1 MSKLDQFESA
11 FKSASKARYR
21 YSTLEFERILVVTD
35 LDEEAGRRFA
45 DDVKA
50 FLSVLDIRHETH
62 WTHHCARPEEDVV
75 ALLEA
80 VETERPD
87 LICTYRNLHGRA
99 RTYPFSLGSH
109 VDVLCQATSTPVML
123 LPFPN
128 GSDRLD
134 EKCEMTS
141 NIMVLT
147 DHLTGSD
154 RLIDHGVRFT
164 SSGGKLVLAHLED
177 DATFERYMD
186 IISKI
191 PAIETEVAR
200 KRIGDQLLKEPADF
214 IATVVETLSDQVA
227 DVTVFKE
234 VRMGHQV
241 DDCKSLVGEHDIRL
255 VVMNTKDDEQLAMHG
270 LAYPLAVEL
279 REIPLLLL

>member
-11 FKSASKARYR
+11 FKSASKARYH
-21 YSTLEFERILVVTD
+21 YSSLEFERILVVTD

-45 DDVKA
+45 EDVKE
-50 FLSVLDIRHETH
+50 FLRVLDIRHETH
-62 WTHHCARPEEDVV
+62 WDHHCARPDEDVV
-75 ALLEA
+75 AMLGE
-80 VETERPD
+80 VEKERPD

-109 VDVLCQATSTPVML
+109 VDVLTQVTSTPVML

-128 GSDRLD
+128 DSNRLA
-134 EKCEMTS
+134 ENCKNTN

-154 RLIDHGVRFT
+154 KLIDHGVRFT
-164 SSGGKLVLAHLED
+164 ASGGKLVLAHLED

-186 IISKI
+186 VISKI

-200 KRIGDQLLKEPADF
+200 ERIEAQLLKEPADF
-214 IATVVETLSDQVA
+214 IATVVDALADQVR

-241 DDCKSLVGEHDIRL
+241 EDCKALVSEHEIRL
-255 VVMNTKDDEQLAMHG
+255 VVMNTKDEDQLAMHG

-279 REIPLLLL
+279 REVPLLLL